1 MLTVEFTPAAEKQVS
16 QLNLDVSLQQFLLGK
31 IRMPNHMA
39 NEFIRAYANLA
50 RKYIDNNSMFLES
63 KSGDPLLKEM
73 REFVESWNK
82 AEEIVSDVLKWGY
95 STRNFRSSAD
105 YTWSMMDFVVSH
117 VWFPSLFSVMTD
129 ILVGTLDSVCRTIRF
144 LLEGLE
150 LGLVLDCSKEF
161 RRLNLIEKWERIK
174 ESGFRP
180 YRLKRYIEK
189 LLQKDV
195 IEELE
200 KFYSELSSEWMH
212 TPSYV
217 DKLLEDIF
225 REGDLP
231 AKILYFPPLEERK
244 EDVNKLVGILNRF
257 NKYALILV
265 KEWERRLRKGK
276 V

>member
-1 MLTVEFTPAAEKQVS
+1 
-16 QLNLDVSLQQFLLGK
+16 
-31 IRMPNHMA
+31 MPDHMA

-50 RKYIDNNSMFLES
+50 RKNNSMFLES

-82 AEEIVSDVLKWGY
+82 AEEIVSDVLKDSWSN
-95 STRNFRSSAD
+95 STRNFRNFGD
-105 YTWSMMDFVVSH
+105 YIWSMMDFVVSH

-150 LGLVLDCSKEF
+150 LGLVLDCSEEF
-161 RRLNLIEKWERIK
+161 RGLNLIEKWERIK
-174 ESGFRP
+174 ESGFYPR
-180 YRLKRYIEK
+180 RLKRYIEK

-217 DKLLEDIF
+217 NKLLQDIF

-244 EDVNKLVGILNRF
+244 EDAKNV
-257 NKYALILV
+257 LI
-265 KEWERRLRKGK
+265 
-276 V
+276 